1 MRTFMMAAAAATLIA
16 GSASA
21 QMATTTTT
29 AKMAGKPAITTMH
42 KGIPPKSA
50 RSEISLT
57 CSSQADSKGLH
68 GNDRKKFRNACM
80 KGK

>member
-1 MRTFMMAAAAATLIA
+1 MRTFMMVAAAATLIA
-16 GSASA
+16 TSASA

-29 AKMAGKPAITTMH
+29 TKMAGKPAVTTMH
-42 KGIPPKSA
+42 KGPMPKSA

-57 CSSQADSKGLH
+57 CSSQADTKGLH
-68 GNDRKKFRNACM
+68 GKDREKFRRACM